1 MLNNNILLYTVNNE
15 LLEMKDLVA
24 FLLLFTTVLL
34 SFPSS
39 LVVALRIHGNFNTS
53 NFFHFVTKFGFQ
65 KTDVRTSERG
75 FIFGKHIL
83 SASSWKQ
90 KVLVTLA
97 VLDRGYFLEYYGNK
111 SLANKSRACETMFK
125 KINSVSYDS
134 SCNQDGVEDFLRSIP
149 CTKDGLCLE
158 EDRPENVVDGYQF
171 TYRIQDY
178 LQSRF
183 WYVSIVACA
192 RNKTTCKWGTV
203 SCCGYIHRTLGTYG
217 ISIHQS
223 LFAINGVGFPLLG
236 NLGDILQILSQ
247 SIFTLII
254 LLLGMGWAITR
265 QEITCKFIL
274 STLWILYTLIH
285 VYLYFW
291 KKYEID
297 IIQNIDE
304 YQTIPGVIIIILR
317 IGAMIY
323 FLYALKDTML
333 HEFNE
338 ELAFVAFQ
346 ISALWRN
353 KFLMGISYS
362 VNTFAYIILVHSLWP
377 SRSHQYFLLALQ
389 ADHSE
394 ELEELSEAP
403 NQINSRTSG
412 KAMSYSLMESA
423 PDAKVIQDHLLVLFL
438 SIPPSII
445 IILPL
450 MGNSS
455 SKDKAQFPQYIM
467 SEGRS
472 LIRLE
477 EPIKDVCEDPS
488 IKKQGF
494 SQYAPVG
501 PTLEFDDRSPYH
513 HHHRSH
519 SLDSGAP
526 LLPPPLFP
534 DTTSLLLAS
543 PTTTDPSSR
552 KAIMH
557 SGHFY
562 HSRKFE

>member
-1 MLNNNILLYTVNNE
+1 MLNNNILLYIVNNE
-15 LLEMKDLVA
+15 LLEMKDLVS

-75 FIFGKHIL
+75 FIFGNI
-83 SASSWKQ
+83 SSLHPHGKQ

-192 RNKTTCKWGTV
+192 RNKTTCKWEPVIDDVELSYDMWLVNGNPENANKNLLRYQF
-203 SCCGYIHRTLGTYG
+203 SCDKQDLLGLYLLLLFVFLFLSPIQFYAAIHQNHNITKFLAVGIFIELLGLMG

-338 ELAFVAFQ
+338 ERLQFLLHFGAASLVWFIYLPIVAFVAFQ

-389 ADHSE
+389 
-394 ELEELSEAP
+394 
-403 NQINSRTSG
+403 
-412 KAMSYSLMESA
+412 
-423 PDAKVIQDHLLVLFL
+423 V
-438 SIPPSII
+438 SII
-445 IILPL
+445 
-450 MGNSS
+450 
-455 SKDKAQFPQYIM
+455 
-467 SEGRS
+467 
-472 LIRLE
+472 
-477 EPIKDVCEDPS
+477 
-488 IKKQGF
+488 
-494 SQYAPVG
+494 
-501 PTLEFDDRSPYH
+501 
-513 HHHRSH
+513 
-519 SLDSGAP
+519 
-526 LLPPPLFP
+526 
-534 DTTSLLLAS
+534 
-543 PTTTDPSSR
+543 
-552 KAIMH
+552 
-557 SGHFY
+557 
-562 HSRKFE
+562 

>member
-1 MLNNNILLYTVNNE
+1 
-15 LLEMKDLVA
+15 MKDLVS

-75 FIFGKHIL
+75 FIFGNI
-83 SASSWKQ
+83 SSLHPHGKQ

-134 SCNQDGVEDFLRSIP
+134 SCNQDGVEDFLRNDVELSY
-149 CTKDGLCLE
+149 DMWLVNGN
-158 EDRPENVVDGYQF
+158 PENANKNLLRYQF
-171 TYRIQDY
+171 SCDKQDLLGLYLLLLFVFLFLSPIQFY
-178 LQSRF
+178 
-183 WYVSIVACA
+183 AA
-192 RNKTTCKWGTV
+192 
-203 SCCGYIHRTLGTYG
+203 IHQNHNITKFLAVGIFIELLGLMG

-291 KKYEID
+291 KK
-297 IIQNIDE
+297 
-304 YQTIPGVIIIILR
+304 
-317 IGAMIY
+317 
-323 FLYALKDTML
+323 
-333 HEFNE
+333 
-338 ELAFVAFQ
+338 
-346 ISALWRN
+346 
-353 KFLMGISYS
+353 
-362 VNTFAYIILVHSLWP
+362 
-377 SRSHQYFLLALQ
+377 

-423 PDAKVIQDHLLVLFL
+423 PDAKVIQDHLLV
-438 SIPPSII
+438 
-445 IILPL
+445 
-450 MGNSS
+450 
-455 SKDKAQFPQYIM
+455 
-467 SEGRS
+467 
-472 LIRLE
+472 
-477 EPIKDVCEDPS
+477 
-488 IKKQGF
+488 
-494 SQYAPVG
+494 
-501 PTLEFDDRSPYH
+501 
-513 HHHRSH
+513 
-519 SLDSGAP
+519 
-526 LLPPPLFP
+526 
-534 DTTSLLLAS
+534 
-543 PTTTDPSSR
+543 
-552 KAIMH
+552 AIE
-557 SGHFY
+557 S
-562 HSRKFE
+562 